1 MQTITATKSHNPGTL
16 QTALVRGVKN
26 YVKRTTVN
34 GMPTEVSGWILS
46 EGNNL
51 TVTFEDYVDS
61 TEVQAIANAVW
72 TDAVKTAKKSA
83 NEASML

>member
-16 QTALVRGVKN
+16 QTALVSGVKD

-61 TEVQAIANAVW
+61 AEVQAIV
-72 TDAVKTAKKSA
+72 DAHSV
-83 NEASML
+83 

>member
-61 TEVQAIANAVW
+61 AEVQAIV
-72 TDAVKTAKKSA
+72 DAHSV
-83 NEASML
+83 